1 MSRLSTKEIS
11 PSVAPTPGLDA
22 TDIDILTELQG
33 NGRITNN
40 ELAFRVGISPPQ
52 CLRRVRALRD
62 RGIIKGVRAL
72 VDLQLLNYDIVLFAM
87 IQLHSQAQSELD
99 DFERFVWTQTI
110 VRESWLLS
118 GDVDYIM
125 KCVAHD
131 LSAIRAFV
139 SALSLVPNIRTIRT
153 SLALRN
159 IKDAALVLVGN

>member
-11 PSVAPTPGLDA
+11 PSVAPTPGLDE

-52 CLRRVRALRD
+52 CLRRVRALRERD
-62 RGIIKGVRAL
+62 IIKGVRAL

-87 IQLHSQAQSELD
+87 IQLHSHAQSELD

-110 VRESWLLS
+110 ARESWLLS

-125 KCVAHD
+125 KCVSTPERSCIGSPERKYINDSGKKAPE
-131 LSAIRAFV
+131 LGAF
-139 SALSLVPNIRTIRT
+139 S
-153 SLALRN
+153 
-159 IKDAALVLVGN
+159 

>member
-72 VDLQLLNYDIVLFAM
+72 VDLQLLNYDIVL
-87 IQLHSQAQSELD
+87 SQ
-99 DFERFVWTQTI
+99 
-110 VRESWLLS
+110 
-118 GDVDYIM
+118 
-125 KCVAHD
+125 
-131 LSAIRAFV
+131 
-139 SALSLVPNIRTIRT
+139 
-153 SLALRN
+153 
-159 IKDAALVLVGN
+159 